1 MLQHL
6 ALMVLFAL
14 LVGPIAVREELRSV
28 TRTSGVQS
36 VIIPGTSTMLKLSVL
51 NSDSLAIVILINYTA
66 ASYLSPS

>member
-6 ALMVLFAL
+6 AMMVLFAL
-14 LVGPIAVREELRSV
+14 LVDLIAVREELRFV

-36 VIIPGTSTMLKLSVL
+36 VIIPGTSMMLKLSVL
-51 NSDSLAIVILINYTA
+51 NLDSLAIVILINYTA